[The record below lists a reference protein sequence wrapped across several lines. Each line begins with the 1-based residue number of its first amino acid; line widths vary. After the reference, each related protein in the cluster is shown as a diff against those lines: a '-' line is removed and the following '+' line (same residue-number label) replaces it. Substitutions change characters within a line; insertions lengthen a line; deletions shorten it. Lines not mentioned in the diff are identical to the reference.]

1 VGFFLKGFE
10 MSTGYGNSMVAGLGG
25 GVSGSWLASVRVQ
38 LVKLLVLVAF
48 VLCMSAPE
56 ELLFSQAENDLNPF
70 AGTVKLILLG
80 LGSVI
85 LLLSGTRKRHWAI
98 ALPFS
103 FLIGWAIIC
112 WFVTGAEMLPAR
124 NLVSSFGGILLV
136 AAFCAATEYV
146 GSVRGMVR
154 LLVWA
159 VLITTIASV
168 FLGLLELQPMPG
180 ESRLPGEMEWFHG
193 IGQPGY
199 AVAGCAVLIAWLLA
213 KRLTGTGSWLEPK
226 VLLLLAIPALA
237 FLRAFLIG
245 IIASILLAVTV
256 GYWRSRQ
263 TRGRI
268 HQEYNRRFKRL
279 LLLSATTLAVG
290 AAIFFLKTGSREE
303 GNELSGR
310 QIIWPIEI
318 ASVIQHPA
326 FGLGP
331 FGDIELL
338 RFKEDLPQMGAAH
351 SDFLGSAVCYGLPG
365 LALFVGAVYS
375 LWRRIVRYSPANFD
389 ERVCRYAAFFSMAV
403 VSTAMIAENVIRD
416 PRLFSLYLLF
426 PALCLSAA
434 AAHQQGEAA

>member
-1 VGFFLKGFE
+1 
-10 MSTGYGNSMVAGLGG
+10 MSAGYGNSMVVQLGG
-25 GVSGSWLASVRVQ
+25 SASRSWSASVRVES
-38 LVKLLVLVAF
+38 VKVLVLVAF

-56 ELLFSQAENDLNPF
+56 ELFFSQAENELNPY
-70 AGTVKLILLG
+70 AGTVKLTLLG

-98 ALPFS
+98 ALPFG
-103 FLIGWAIIC
+103 FLMLWGVIC

-124 NLVSSFGGILLV
+124 NLVSSFGGILLLT
-136 AAFCAATEYV
+136 AFCGAAEYV
-146 GSVRGMVR
+146 GGVRGMVR
-154 LLVWA
+154 LMVWA
-159 VLITTIASV
+159 LLITVVTSV

-180 ESRLPGEMEWFHG
+180 ESRLPGELEWFHG
-193 IGQPGY
+193 IGLPGY
-199 AVAGCAVLIAWLLA
+199 AVAGCAVLIAWVLA
-213 KRLTGTGSWLEPK
+213 KHLSGTGSWLEPT

-237 FLRAFLIG
+237 FLRTFLIG
-245 IIASILLAVTV
+245 IVVSILLAVTM

-268 HQEYNRRFKRL
+268 HQLYSRRFKRL
-279 LLLSATTLAVG
+279 LLLTATTLAVG
-290 AAIFFLKTGSREE
+290 AVIFFMKTGIREE

-310 QIIWPIEI
+310 AIIWPIEI
-318 ASVIQHPA
+318 ASVIQHPI

-338 RFKEDLPQMGAAH
+338 RFKEDLPQLGAAH
-351 SDFLGSAVCYGLPG
+351 SDYLGAAVCYGIPG
-365 LALFVGAVYS
+365 LVLFVGAVY
-375 LWRRIVRYSPANFD
+375 LIWRRILHYPPANVE
-389 ERVCRYAAFFSMAV
+389 ERVCRYAALFSMAV

-434 AAHQQGEAA
+434 AARRQKAVA

>member
-1 VGFFLKGFE
+1 
-10 MSTGYGNSMVAGLGG
+10 MSSGYGNSMVVGLGR
-25 GVSGSWLASVRVQ
+25 GVSRSWSASVRVQ
-38 LVKLLVLVAF
+38 SVKILVLVAF

-56 ELLFSQAENDLNPF
+56 ELLFSQAENELNPF

-80 LGSVI
+80 LGSAI
-85 LLLSGTRKRHWAI
+85 LLLSGSKKRHWAI
-98 ALPFS
+98 ALPFG
-103 FLIGWAIIC
+103 FLMAWAVIC
-112 WFVTGAEMLPAR
+112 WSVTGAEMLPAR
-124 NLVSSFGGILLV
+124 NLVSSFGGILLL
-136 AAFCAATEYV
+136 ASFCGATDCV
-146 GSVRGMVR
+146 GGISCMVR

-159 VLITTIASV
+159 LLITTVTSV

-193 IGQPGY
+193 VGLPWY
-199 AVAGCAVLIAWLLA
+199 AVAGCAVLIAWVLA
-213 KRLTGTGSWLEPK
+213 NHLSGIGSWLEPK

-245 IIASILLAVTV
+245 IVVSILLAVTV

-268 HQEYNRRFKRL
+268 HREYSRRFKRL
-279 LLLSATTLAVG
+279 LLLTVATLAVG
-290 AAIFFLKTGSREE
+290 AAILFLKTDSREE

-318 ASVIQHPA
+318 ASVIQHPV

-338 RFKEDLPQMGAAH
+338 RFKEDLPQVGAAH
-351 SDFLGSAVCYGLPG
+351 SDYLGSAVCYGLPG

-375 LWRRIVRYSPANFD
+375 LWRRIVRYTPTNLD
-389 ERVCRYAAFFSMAV
+389 DRVCRYAALFSMAA

-426 PALCLSAA
+426 PALCLSTATA
-434 AAHQQGEAA
+434 RGPKVAS

>member
-1 VGFFLKGFE
+1 
-10 MSTGYGNSMVAGLGG
+10 MSSGYGNPMVVGLGR
-25 GVSGSWLASVRVQ
+25 GVSRSWSASVRGQ
-38 LVKLLVLVAF
+38 SVKILVLVAF

-80 LGSVI
+80 LGSAI

-98 ALPFS
+98 ALPFG
-103 FLIGWAIIC
+103 FLMAWAVIC

-124 NLVSSFGGILLV
+124 NLVSSFGGILLA
-136 AAFCAATEYV
+136 AAFCGATDYV
-146 GSVRGMVR
+146 GGIRGMVR

-159 VLITTIASV
+159 LLITTVASV

-193 IGQPGY
+193 IGLPGY
-199 AVAGCAVLIAWLLA
+199 AVAGCAVVIAWVLA
-213 KRLTGTGSWLEPK
+213 SHLSGIGTWLEPK

-237 FLRAFLIG
+237 FLRAYLIG
-245 IIASILLAVTV
+245 VVVSILLAVIV
-256 GYWRSRQ
+256 SYWRSRQ
-263 TRGRI
+263 TGGRI
-268 HQEYNRRFKRL
+268 HQEYSRRFKRL
-279 LLLSATTLAVG
+279 LLLTVATLAVG

-318 ASVIQHPA
+318 ASVIQHPV

-338 RFKEDLPQMGAAH
+338 RFKEDLPQVGAAH
-351 SDFLGSAVCYGLPG
+351 SDYLGSAVCYGLPG

-375 LWRRIVRYSPANFD
+375 LWRRIVRYAPTNLD
-389 ERVCRYAAFFSMAV
+389 DRVCRYAALFSMAA

-426 PALCLSAA
+426 PALCLSAGA
-434 AAHQQGEAA
+434 ARQQKGVA

>member
-1 VGFFLKGFE
+1 
-10 MSTGYGNSMVAGLGG
+10 MSAGYGNSMVVRLGG
-25 GVSGSWLASVRVQ
+25 NASRSWSASVRVES
-38 LVKLLVLVAF
+38 VKVLVLVAF

-56 ELLFSQAENDLNPF
+56 ELFFSQAENELNPY
-70 AGTVKLILLG
+70 AGTVKLTLLG

-98 ALPFS
+98 ALPFG
-103 FLIGWAIIC
+103 FLMLWGVIC

-124 NLVSSFGGILLV
+124 NLVSSFGGILLLT
-136 AAFCAATEYV
+136 AFCGAAEYV
-146 GSVRGMVR
+146 GGVRGMVR
-154 LLVWA
+154 LMVWA
-159 VLITTIASV
+159 LLITVVTSV

-180 ESRLPGEMEWFHG
+180 ESRLPGELEWFHG
-193 IGQPGY
+193 IGLPGY
-199 AVAGCAVLIAWLLA
+199 AVAGCAVLIAWVLA
-213 KRLTGTGSWLEPK
+213 KHLSGTGSWLEPT

-237 FLRAFLIG
+237 FLRTFLIG
-245 IIASILLAVTV
+245 IVVSILLAVTM

-268 HQEYNRRFKRL
+268 HQLYSRRFKRL
-279 LLLSATTLAVG
+279 LLLTATTLAVG
-290 AAIFFLKTGSREE
+290 AVIFFMKTGIREE

-310 QIIWPIEI
+310 AIIWPIEI
-318 ASVIQHPA
+318 ASVIQHPI

-338 RFKEDLPQMGAAH
+338 RFKEDLPQLGAAH
-351 SDFLGSAVCYGLPG
+351 SDYLGAAVCYGIPG
-365 LALFVGAVYS
+365 LVLFVGAVY
-375 LWRRIVRYSPANFD
+375 LIWRRILHYPPANVE
-389 ERVCRYAAFFSMAV
+389 ERVCRYAALFSMAV

-434 AAHQQGEAA
+434 AARRQKAVA